1 MSSTVYF
8 VRLKPRPQKKRKGV
22 PQTPSRYMIRGV
34 RFEEARGW
42 YRITDVAFARE
53 LKALTHNDREDGI
66 PIFDVCTPSEA
77 EAIKVKE
84 RRARTR
90 VDVEDAE
97 VQTVSPQ
104 ARRARARAGAVTTAD
119 ARPEVEE
126 AEPAMVDGADGDEE
140 IDPDDDGTGG
150 EVEALGK
157 LDDGPAQEL
166 DDGDDLLEQGGREP
180 RAPKLVDAPATS
192 PRPAT
197 RTAKK
202 GSSKKAGSKKSEP
215 PARTRSTARA
225 EE

>member
-66 PIFDVCTPSEA
+66 PIFDVCTPAEA

-126 AEPAMVDGADGDEE
+126 AEPAMIDGADGDDE
-140 IDPDDDGTGG
+140 IDPNDDGTGE

-166 DDGDDLLEQGGREP
+166 DDGDDLLEAGGREP
-180 RAPKLVDAPATS
+180 RA
-192 PRPAT
+192 
-197 RTAKK
+197 AKK